1 MAVGA
6 LVVAALGVGGYLA
19 MARKSPPAPL
29 PQAGSHAPVAPL
41 PAAAPV
47 ETVRVTVQPPPQQRR
62 QTPPPAPPPAA
73 ATQQGYVSINSNPP
87 GTLFIDGRDLGS
99 VPVIE
104 EPVSAG
110 RHTIRI
116 ERAGYKTKSETI
128 NVPANNTVR
137 KTYVLDPETP
147 E

>member
-1 MAVGA
+1 MVVGA

-29 PQAGSHAPVAPL
+29 PQAGPPPPAPP